1 MAYNVI
7 TQIDEVASHSG
18 SDTSRSS
25 SPVHDSFHQIR
36 DVDNLGGGS
45 YLETARTDD
54 KPSLAQLSSTINSM
68 TTPGYEV
75 VEADDYDVDPSP
87 ERRSSSLRRSIPPLN
102 TDVPVARHS
111 SPEPPL
117 HSASSDLPIPLNHPT
132 PDLQSLQGAYIGNV
146 ERLEQSA
153 ERMSSSSA
161 DIGSEIRKMDLE
173 QKRRSCSSA
182 SNSVIMRNGAFSSG
196 SIASPLG
203 STISTR
209 QRSVSGGSRLA
220 QVAEPDNDESGHF
233 LDRFPAPLPILP
245 APQLPVYTQGND
257 IYYDQHGQ
265 YGGQHGTA
273 GEIERPSSAASGDT
287 FQQARTLFTD
297 FDGVHFAPLEH
308 PNAGRQVSLNQPPL
322 ASKPESYMEPQS
334 GEHMV
339 YYPAPVPRTLNLPP
353 KLSRKPIADREKRR
367 TQILTSIA
375 ADDRKLASTQTV
387 PAQENA
393 SGATRDKR
401 LSTAPPQLRASVF
414 FDRPSTTLEVEV
426 KQDSAVATL
435 DSILDASANAP
446 VSAFTDHPY
455 AGHVG
460 SYVYGKSKRKTLSK
474 DPKRQQEGHSQHSM
488 GQRHSTA
495 VGVDEDR
502 SVAFDDGRRKEHS
515 DGLHHESD
523 SAQTDD
529 SESEEDSTSTG
540 SEDEEAEE
548 EDDYVGPPNTLLAEL
563 ELRKHELKQRRRTAL
578 PMSAHGMQSTLLE
591 MDAMAQKK
599 SEKRRQR
606 PVTLAWDNHD
616 TADDDDVPLA
626 MLYPDKANAQD
637 EDRPLGLMER
647 RQLEE
652 NEPLS
657 SRRARLRGEPIP
669 EKRSITVHVV
679 QPSEPEV
686 ESGDE
691 SETLAERLR
700 RLKGQNPKESDFAH
714 DLLAEFDN
722 HAGIAP
728 KEPEVAPEEETLA
741 QRRSRLQKE
750 NLSQNGNVRNRKS
763 MAALP
768 QNRPAHVSRKMS
780 HDVLQRPTMM
790 QQYGHRMSM
799 QSLPA
804 NMMMGYSSQA
814 GYPMQQPYSHG
825 MAHQHA
831 QSSYAFQGFN
841 MSAGCGPVMAR
852 PQPIDP
858 AQREVIDRWRQS
870 IR

>member
-1 MAYNVI
+1 MAYNAI

-25 SPVHDSFHQIR
+25 SPVHESFHQMR
-36 DVDNLGGGS
+36 DAEHLGGGS
-45 YLETARTDD
+45 YLEPARTDD
-54 KPSLAQLSSTINSM
+54 KPSLAGLSSMISSM
-68 TTPGYEV
+68 TTPSYDV

-87 ERRSSSLRRSIPPLN
+87 ERPERRPSSPRHSVPPLN
-102 TDVPVARHS
+102 TAVARHSS

-117 HSASSDLPIPLNHPT
+117 HSASSDVPIPLNHPT

-161 DIGSEIRKMDLE
+161 DIGSEIRKLNLE

-182 SNSVIMRNGAFSSG
+182 SNSVIMRNGAFSTG

-203 STISTR
+203 STMSTR

-220 QVAEPDNDESGHF
+220 QVAEPDHDEDGHF
-233 LDRFPAPLPILP
+233 LDRFPAPLPIIP
-245 APQLPVYTQGND
+245 DPQNPVYTQGND
-257 IYYDQHGQ
+257 IYYDP
-265 YGGQHGTA
+265 YGGQHGDA
-273 GEIERPSSAASGDT
+273 GEIERPSSVASGDT

-297 FDGVHFAPLEH
+297 FDGVHFTPLDH

-322 ASKPESYMEPQS
+322 ASKPESYKEPQT
-334 GEHMV
+334 GERMV
-339 YYPAPVPRTLNLPP
+339 FYPAPVPRTLNLPP
-353 KLSRKPIADREKRR
+353 KLSRKPITDREKRR

-375 ADDRKLASTQTV
+375 ADDRKLASAQPG

-393 SGATRDKR
+393 GSGQKDKR

-414 FDRPSTTLEVEV
+414 FDRPSATLEVEV

-460 SYVYGKSKRKTLSK
+460 SYVYGKSKRKTLTK
-474 DPKRQQEGHSQHSM
+474 DPGGQKERHSQHLM
-488 GQRHSTA
+488 GHRHSTA
-495 VGVDEDR
+495 VGDEHER
-502 SVAFDDGRRKEHS
+502 AVGSDDGRHKDHLGGSRYG
-515 DGLHHESD
+515 DD

-529 SESEEDSTSTG
+529 SESEDESTSEG
-540 SEDEEAEE
+540 SEDEEEE
-548 EDDYVGPPNTLLAEL
+548 PDYVGPPNTLLAEL
-563 ELRKHELKQRRRTAL
+563 ELRKQELKQRRRTAL
-578 PMSAHGMQSTLLE
+578 PVATPGMQTTLLE

-606 PVTLAWDNHD
+606 PVTLAWDNRD

-626 MLYPDKANAQD
+626 MLYPDKANAQND
-637 EDRPLGLMER
+637 DRPLGLMER

-669 EKRSITVHVV
+669 EKRPVTAHVV

-691 SETLAERLR
+691 GETLAERLR
-700 RLKGQNPKESDFAH
+700 RLRDQNPKESDFAH
-714 DLLAEFDN
+714 ELFAEFDN
-722 HAGIAP
+722 RAGITP

-750 NLSQNGNVRNRKS
+750 NLGQTGNAKNPRMRKS

-768 QNRPAHVSRKMS
+768 QNRPAHVSPKMS
-780 HDVLQRPTMM
+780 HDVLQRPSLM

-804 NMMMGYSSQA
+804 NMLGYKTQA
-814 GYPMQQPYSHG
+814 GYSMQQPYSYG
-825 MAHQHA
+825 MANPYA
-831 QSSYAFQGFN
+831 QSSYGLQGFN
-841 MSAGCGPVMAR
+841 MSAGCGPTMAH
-852 PQPIDP
+852 QEPIDP
-858 AQREVIDRWRQS
+858 AQRAVIDRWRQS